1 MAYSNDFQRKMYSG
15 NWKCS
20 KCDANINELP
30 FEPDESRIDQLLC
43 GNCHKEKR
51 NSFGGGRDGGG
62 RERRPFG
69 GEQRQMHQ
77 GNWQCSQCNSSITE
91 LPFEP
96 DPSRINQLLCKNCH
110 RERKQSFGGGEG
122 RFRR

>member
-1 MAYSNDFQRKMYSG
+1 MAYNNDFQRKMYSG

-20 KCDANINELP
+20 KCQADINELP

-51 NSFGGGRDGGG
+51 SSFGDG
-62 RERRPFG
+62 RERRSFG
-69 GEQRQMHQ
+69 GEQREMHQ
-77 GNWQCSQCNSSITE
+77 GNWKCSQCGSSITE

-96 DPSRINQLLCKNCH
+96 DPSRVDQLLCRNCH
-110 RERKQSFGGGEG
+110 RERKQSFGGG